1 MKRPLIPVLIL
12 VVGALAVVAA
22 KLTIPFSY
30 SEAQVDSVAVS
41 HVIAL
46 QAKGEQD
53 PEKVATHFLFFHG
66 DYHGAPPDWI
76 QVSSKEIDENT
87 LRVKVYN
94 PRCEDDSI
102 SRSIQR
108 VYLRRDES
116 QRWIPVRQEW
126 SHKGRGRFGWTT
138 EPTT

>member
-1 MKRPLIPVLIL
+1 MKRSLIPVLIL
-12 VVGALAVVAA
+12 FVGALALFAA
-22 KLTIPFSY
+22 KLTIPFNY
-30 SEAQVDSVAVS
+30 AETPVDPGALS

-46 QAKGEQD
+46 QAKGEQS
-53 PEKVATHFLFFHG
+53 PEKVAMNFLFFHG
-66 DYHGAPPDWI
+66 DYHGAPEWI
-76 QVSSKEIDENT
+76 QVSSMKIDENT

-102 SRSIQR
+102 ARSIQR